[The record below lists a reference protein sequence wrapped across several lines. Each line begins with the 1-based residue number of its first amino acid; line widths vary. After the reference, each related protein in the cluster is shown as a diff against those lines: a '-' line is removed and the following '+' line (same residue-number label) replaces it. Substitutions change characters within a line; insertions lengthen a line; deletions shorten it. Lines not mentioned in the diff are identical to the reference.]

1 MKHLLP
7 VVNDSAKMM
16 QLLKRLGE
24 MQTWQNTDVNTNI
37 TKSQNHVPL
46 YVIMIAFQQFVVT
59 VPIMQHVLDCF
70 T

>member
-1 MKHLLP
+1 
-7 VVNDSAKMM
+7 MM